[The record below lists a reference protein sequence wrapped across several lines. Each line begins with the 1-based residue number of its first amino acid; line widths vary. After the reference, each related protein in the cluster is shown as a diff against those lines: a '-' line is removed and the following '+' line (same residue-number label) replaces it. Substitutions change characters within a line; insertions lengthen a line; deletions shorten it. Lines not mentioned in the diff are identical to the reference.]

1 MVASENV
8 TKYRG
13 AAGESGAVRRMVGAA
28 AAGLAIALG
37 LALPAPAGALTIAGL
52 SEQHADGIGD
62 PRLRR
67 ELSMTAGR
75 LVVRWDVATAD
86 PAKVDGWL
94 AAARSQRIRPLIVF
108 NRTPEMRCPV
118 APCVRPSVAQF
129 EAAFRA
135 FRARWPAVTEFAPWN

>member
-8 TKYRG
+8 TKNQA
-13 AAGESGAVRRMVGAA
+13 AAGESGAGRRTAGAA
-28 AAGLAIALG
+28 LTCCVAGLAIV
-37 LALPAPAGALTIAGL
+37 LALTIVAPAGALTIAGL

-86 PAKVDGWL
+86 PAKIDGWL
-94 AAARSQRIRPLIVF
+94 AAARSQHIR
-108 NRTPEMRCPV
+108 
-118 APCVRPSVAQF
+118 
-129 EAAFRA
+129 
-135 FRARWPAVTEFAPWN
+135 